1 MDIQYQII
9 GARIRQRRT
18 ELGYKQYT
26 LAEKLGISSNHISSI
41 ENGRE
46 HPSLETLL
54 SICELLAVTPDYLL
68 LGNMHT
74 NDLSQDILAGLRLCS
89 DTDLQLARD
98 FIELLVERN
107 REQWMQ

>member
-9 GARIRQRRT
+9 GERIRQRRR

-26 LAEKLGISSNHISSI
+26 LAQKLGLSSNHLSSI
-41 ENGRE
+41 EHGRE

-54 SICELLAVTPDYLL
+54 HICELLQITPDYLL

-74 NDLSQDILAGLRLCS
+74 NDVSQDILAGLRLCS
-89 DTDLQLARD
+89 DADLQLARS
-98 FIELLVERN
+98 FVELLVQRN
-107 REQWMQ
+107 LEQWQS